1 MIWAGSAM
9 KPFYEAIDPN
19 LAFQVEKVY
28 NLSFPAHWHKEFEL
42 FFLCS
47 GHVTVN
53 IENQVRTL
61 SEGDLVVVNCDTIHY
76 YDEKDNDSV
85 AIIIIFNPDEILG
98 LYQWLENGYQGPCFL
113 KKQDF
118 DRISPHLHRRIKSLF
133 LETEQEF
140 VRQQQY
146 YNWMITSK
154 IVELSALL
162 LRHFSNSASPVS
174 VKKTSGSIHVVK
186 SAMTYIQEYHT
197 EPLTLESV
205 SNHMGFNP
213 YYFSKLFKK
222 YAGLGFKDYLN
233 RIRIEH
239 ANALLE
245 TSDEEIAAI
254 AYKCGFNSIRTFNR
268 IYKSV
273 YNHSP
278 SQKKHHP

>member
-1 MIWAGSAM
+1 M

-53 IENQVRTL
+53 IENHVRTL

-98 LYQWLENGYQGPCFL
+98 LYQWLKNGYQGPCFL
-113 KKQDF
+113 GKQDF
-118 DRISPHLHRRIKSLF
+118 DQISPDLHKRIETLF

-140 VRQQQY
+140 IRQQQY

-154 IVELSALL
+154 IVELTALL
-162 LRHFSNSASPVS
+162 LRHFSNSDFPVS
-174 VKKTSGSIHVVK
+174 FKKSSGSIHVVK

-205 SNHMGFNP
+205 SSHIGFNP

-222 YAGLGFKDYLN
+222 NLILFLKYFLS
-233 RIRIEH
+233 
-239 ANALLE
+239 LLL
-245 TSDEEIAAI
+245 SS
-254 AYKCGFNSIRTFNR
+254 SIQLIFCES
-268 IYKSV
+268 K
-273 YNHSP
+273 
-278 SQKKHHP
+278 